1 MFHWQMIQKLIFS
14 AVRRPGIHGGER
26 LNVEPVLKAVDMA
39 DPNVEHLGVMAYA
52 AYFQWVKARP
62 KPCDRLK
69 IIPDG
74 KTVRVHNPVRKR
86 NTTILSNHFM
96 LTPFKRKFP

>member
-1 MFHWQMIQKLIFS
+1 M
-14 AVRRPGIHGGER
+14 
-26 LNVEPVLKAVDMA
+26 EPVLKAVDMA

-74 KTVRVHNPVRKR
+74 KTVRVHNPVRKHY
-86 NTTILSNHFM
+86 TILIKTWI
-96 LTPFKRKFP
+96 LTFQDSVCEKSKGGLGECFINRVKKYIGYAG

>member
-1 MFHWQMIQKLIFS
+1 MIQKLTFS
-14 AVRRPGIHGGER
+14 VTHQPGIHGGER
-26 LNVEPVLKAVDMA
+26 LNVEPVLKAADMA

-74 KTVRVHNPVRKR
+74 KTVRVHNPVRR
-86 NTTILSNHFM
+86 STILNH
-96 LTPFKRKFP
+96 LIYKLRKEISLKGVGEGG

>member
-1 MFHWQMIQKLIFS
+1 M
-14 AVRRPGIHGGER
+14 
-26 LNVEPVLKAVDMA
+26 LKAVDMA

-69 IIPDG
+69 ITPDA
-74 KTVRVHNPVRKR
+74 KTVRVHNPVSP
-86 NTTILSNHFM
+86 ILFFQLCVGTHF
-96 LTPFKRKFP
+96 LAAYLS